1 MTEVELHI
9 HIKKDGNLLVTPERM
24 KLLRLIHSSGSLLTA
39 SKKLG
44 ISYNKAWKML
54 DAINKAVKEPIVI
67 KTRGGAGGGGAVITE
82 YGHFVLSEYALIE
95 KEISKYV
102 KKLNTELNM

>member
-9 HIKKDGNLLVTPERM
+9 HIKKGGNLLVTPERM
-24 KLLRLIHSSGSLLTA
+24 NLLRLIDSTGSLLTA
-39 SKKLG
+39 SKKIG

-54 DAINKAVKEPIVI
+54 DAINNAVNEPIVV
-67 KTRGGAGGGGAVITE
+67 KTRGGVGGGGAVITDYGKLVLKE
-82 YGHFVLSEYALIE
+82 YELIE
-95 KEISKYV
+95 KEIKNYV